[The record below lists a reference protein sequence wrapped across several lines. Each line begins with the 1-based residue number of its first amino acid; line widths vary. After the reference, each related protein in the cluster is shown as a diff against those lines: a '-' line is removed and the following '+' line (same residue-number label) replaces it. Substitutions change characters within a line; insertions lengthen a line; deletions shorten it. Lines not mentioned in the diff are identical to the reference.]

1 MAGLTGRKQVIVMPM
16 AGMRGPGRRAKGRSR
31 ATAAVLISAT
41 VVLAVLVGVGVVA
54 FLHSRSS
61 TTAQGGQVR
70 LSNKITSQQSVG
82 LANLGRTGQAGS
94 PGSSSTLLSGGAGG
108 LVFTPSSGG
117 ESVQS
122 SQQWQAD
129 EMGSGGLVLLFS
141 ASGQCLT
148 AVGRGAQA
156 TAPAGPLQ
164 HRLEPAL
171 VSPLPAHRLPRPRLL
186 AAQERLQR
194 ALPGAEQRLV
204 GRVRGGS
211 LAEVLHSQAVGPAH
225 HVLVGVLIFRN
236 EDPPGPLT

>member
-1 MAGLTGRKQVIVMPM
+1 MAGLTGPQQVIVMPM
-16 AGMRGPGRRAKGRSR
+16 AGMRGPGRRGKDRSR

-54 FLHSRSS
+54 FLHSGSGNS
-61 TTAQGGQVR
+61 AQGGQVR

-94 PGSSSTLLSGGAGG
+94 SGSSSTLLSGGAGG

-141 ASGQCLT
+141 ASGR
-148 AVGRGAQA
+148 VPDRGRQRRPGHR
-156 TAPAGPLQ
+156 PAGPLR
-164 HRLEPAL
+164 HRTQPAL
-171 VSPLPAHRLPRPRLL
+171 VPPLPAHRLAGPRLL
-186 AAQERLQR
+186 AAPERLQR

-204 GRVRGGS
+204 GRIRGGG
-211 LAEVLHSQAVGPAH
+211 LAEVLRSQAVGPAH
-225 HVLVGVLIFRN
+225 HVLVGVLISRN
-236 EDPPGPLT
+236 ENPTGLLT